1 MSLRRGV
8 AGTTPHRSAS
18 VWMPF
23 ARSLTSNLVR
33 EQGGAANATEHRIE
47 MAGRH
52 AGEPLQSLVEPL
64 VRLPIRYGEYLHDGP
79 SELRIPGSAET
90 FGQAPIRSHPPCRG
104 ERPPV
109 RKAGRQITVK
119 APGQIQAGSGPPRTG
134 ETPHQTVGHPP
145 L

>member
-79 SELRIPGSAET
+79 SELRIPAPVQFGGIRDDCNCHSWCRTSLCVVNVPCGST
-90 FGQAPIRSHPPCRG
+90 LP
-104 ERPPV
+104 
-109 RKAGRQITVK
+109 TVCDT
-119 APGQIQAGSGPPRTG
+119 I
-134 ETPHQTVGHPP
+134 
-145 L
+145 